1 MLSLPIGCSPRRD
14 AGSEPPPNFVLLFSD
29 DAGYAD
35 FGFQG
40 SGSHA
45 TPNIDAIARDGIR
58 FAQAYVSASVCS
70 PSRAGLLTG
79 RYQQRFGHEY
89 NLPGMEDPAVP
100 NSVRGLPLQERTLA
114 DLLRER
120 GYATGLVGKWH
131 LGLEPQ
137 FHPQRRG
144 FDEFF
149 GMTMGSGP
157 YLPGTNERMFDGD
170 VPVPAAQL
178 PYLTDA
184 LGDRAVDFIERH
196 RDEPF
201 FLFLSFNA
209 PHTPLEGRPE
219 DVDEALA
226 RFETH
231 ERAVNVA
238 MTRALDDNIGKVLA
252 ALDRLELADDTLVI
266 FTNDNG
272 GAMPYNASLNAPLRG
287 TKGTFLE
294 GGIRVPMAMRWPARF
309 QAGREFEA
317 PVSTLDF
324 LPTMLSAAGG
334 RLPVDRSFDG
344 VDLLPH
350 LTDATRGRPHPILYW
365 RIDAGAAVRRD
376 DWKLVRTPDLQHW
389 LFDLSTDISETT
401 DLSAEH
407 PEIADE
413 LRELLERWES
423 TLAPPVWRTGP
434 QWQDHS
440 LIRYDQATVDSFIR
454 H

>member
-1 MLSLPIGCSPRRD
+1 
-14 AGSEPPPNFVLLFSD
+14 
-29 DAGYAD
+29 
-35 FGFQG
+35 
-40 SGSHA
+40 
-45 TPNIDAIARDGIR
+45 
-58 FAQAYVSASVCS
+58 
-70 PSRAGLLTG
+70 
-79 RYQQRFGHEY
+79 
-89 NLPGMEDPAVP
+89 
-100 NSVRGLPLQERTLA
+100 
-114 DLLRER
+114 
-120 GYATGLVGKWH
+120 
-131 LGLEPQ
+131 
-137 FHPQRRG
+137 
-144 FDEFF
+144 
-149 GMTMGSGP
+149 
-157 YLPGTNERMFDGD
+157 
-170 VPVPAAQL
+170 L

-201 FLFLSFNA
+201 FLFVSFNA

-219 DVDEALA
+219 DVGEALA